1 MRHAGSPRGIFRVLV
16 LLLPFIGT
24 PVVAVEP
31 GVDVAVPRVAITT
44 VDGLTFMFHPAQIA
58 VEQGDWVRWV
68 WTGGS
73 HTTTS
78 GSGCFADNLWNV
90 ALNSLTPSQFT
101 RQFLEPPGSL
111 PFFCS
116 PHCSFGMVG
125 AVSVT
130 TLINLAATEASG
142 TLTLDWTGGS
152 GSYRV
157 FRSDNPAFTGTATVT
172 LSPDAGASGT
182 TFTDTTQPPPGKANF
197 YLVMD
202 LF

>member
-1 MRHAGSPRGIFRVLV
+1 VFV
-16 LLLPFIGT
+16 LLAFSAAPA
-24 PVVAVEP
+24 PAVEP

-44 VDGLTFMFHPAQIA
+44 VDGATFMFHPAQLA
-58 VEQGDWVRWV
+58 VEQADWVRWV

-78 GSGCFADNLWNV
+78 GSGCVADGLWNV
-90 ALNSLTPSQFT
+90 SLNSLTPPQFT
-101 RQFLEPPGSL
+101 RQFLELPGSL

-116 PHCSFGMVG
+116 PHCLSFGMIG

-130 TLINLAATEASG
+130 TLIDPTATEASG
-142 TLTLDWTGGS
+142 TLTLTWSGGS

-157 FRSDNPAFTGTATVT
+157 FRSDNPAFTGAATAT

-182 TFTDTTQPPPGKANF
+182 TFTDTTQPTPGKAAF

>member
-1 MRHAGSPRGIFRVLV
+1 MRQAGSRYGIPRVVV
-16 LLLPFIGT
+16 LLLSLSWAPAA
-24 PVVAVEP
+24 AVEP

-44 VDGLTFMFHPAQIA
+44 VDGTSLMFHPGQIA

-78 GSGCFADNLWNV
+78 GSSCTADNLWN
-90 ALNSLTPSQFT
+90 APLNTLSPPQFT

-111 PFFCS
+111 PFFCI
-116 PHCSFGMVG
+116 PHCAFGMVG
-125 AVSVT
+125 NVAVTV
-130 TLINLAATEASG
+130 LIDVAAKDASG
-142 TLTLDWTGGS
+142 TLTLSWTGGS

-157 FRSDNPAFTGTATVT
+157 FRSDTPAFTGTATTT
-172 LSPDAGASGT
+172 LSPDAGSSGT
-182 TFTDTTQPPPGKANF
+182 TFTDSTQPSLGKAAF